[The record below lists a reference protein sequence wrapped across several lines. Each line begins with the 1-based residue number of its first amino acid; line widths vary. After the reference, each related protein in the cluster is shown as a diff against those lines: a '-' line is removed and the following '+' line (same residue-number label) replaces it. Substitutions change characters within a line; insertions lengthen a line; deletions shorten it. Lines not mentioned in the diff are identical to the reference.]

1 MPDLASAMKYNPSLH
16 VMLNA
21 GYFDLATP
29 FYEGIYEM
37 QHLTIPATLQK
48 NIEYAQYLS
57 GHMVYA
63 HDASLKELHDKV
75 ADFIRR
81 TQGPKSPQ

>member
-1 MPDLASAMKYNPSLH
+1 M
-16 VMLNA
+16 
-21 GYFDLATP
+21 
-29 FYEGIYEM
+29 
-37 QHLTIPATLQK
+37 IPAALQN

-63 HDASLKELHDKV
+63 HEASLKELHAKV

-81 TQGPKSPQ
+81 TQGSKSQ